1 MRPDLQQ
8 DPRPE
13 FGIPVPSHTGVAGR
27 HDATSGPQGPWS
39 GPQPAAGPWTGSTPM
54 PGPYSGPQP
63 AVGPYSGQQ
72 PAAPRP
78 ATTGSYPAADRAPAG
93 FAARQSAEPT
103 VRHQQRAET
112 PPYEPTAYESAP
124 TEYDSGRYDT
134 GRSDAGRYDSG
145 RYEAAGYDRRDGHP
159 SGPLPVGSGHRRG
172 TERRAGAGRGRRRML
187 LALVAAGAVV
197 VGAAGYVGIAKW
209 GATSDQATAP
219 AAAAAPA
226 AATSLTGPNLATK
239 QTPLGLVATSDGFTV
254 YEYTKDTNKPSVSNC
269 SGSCATS
276 WPPVLA
282 GDTPWLK
289 GVSADKVGTVDRSD
303 GSKQLT
309 LNGWPLYRYAKDAQ
323 PGDTTGNGVGGT
335 WKALNPDG
343 KPVAGNASA
352 AGGTAPAAAGSGS
365 SGSEAGTGAASGGS
379 GSAYGSAGS
388 GGGAASPAP
397 AAPAA
402 SGDSYGSSGY

>member
-13 FGIPVPSHTGVAGR
+13 FGIPVPTNTGVPGR
-27 HDATSGPQGPWS
+27 HDGAAAGPQGPWS
-39 GPQPAAGPWTGSTPM
+39 GPQPAAGPWTGNTPV

-63 AVGPYSGQQ
+63 AVGPYSGPQ

-78 ATTGSYPAADRAPAG
+78 PQTGSWSTAERASAGYSPA
-93 FAARQSAEPT
+93 AARQAAEPT

-112 PPYEPTAYESAP
+112 PSYEPTAYESAP
-124 TEYDSGRYDT
+124 PAY
-134 GRSDAGRYDSG
+134 DAGRFDAG
-145 RYEAAGYDRRDGHP
+145 RAARYETGDYERQDGHP

-172 TERRAGAGRGRRRML
+172 TERRVGGGRGRRRVL

-197 VGAAGYVGIAKW
+197 AGAAGYVAIAHW
-209 GATSDQATAP
+209 GATSDQPTAP
-219 AAAAAPA
+219 AAGTSV
-226 AATSLTGPNLATK
+226 AATTLTGPNLATR

-254 YEYTKDTNKPSVSNC
+254 YEYTKDTNKPPASNC

-289 GVSADKVGTVDRSD
+289 GVSADKVGTVDRPD
-303 GSKQLT
+303 GTKQLT

-335 WKALNPDG
+335 WKALNPEG
-343 KPVAGNASA
+343 KPVAAAAPA
-352 AGGTAPAAAGSGS
+352 AGGTAPAAGGSGS
-365 SGSEAGTGAASGGS
+365 GSASSGSGAASGGS

-388 GGGAASPAP
+388 GGGAAAPAP
-397 AAPAA
+397 AAG
-402 SGDSYGSSGY
+402 GDSYGSSGY

>member
-13 FGIPVPSHTGVAGR
+13 FGIPVPRDTGVGGR
-27 HDATSGPQGPWS
+27 HGAAAGPQGPWS
-39 GPQPAAGPWTGSTPM
+39 GPQPAAGPWTGSSPV

-63 AVGPYSGQQ
+63 AVGPYSGPQ

-78 ATTGSYPAADRAPAG
+78 ATTGSYRAAGHAPGYAA
-93 FAARQSAEPT
+93 AAREAAEPT

-112 PPYEPTAYESAP
+112 PPYEPTAY
-124 TEYDSGRYDT
+124 DST
-134 GRSDAGRYDSG
+134 PAAYDSG
-145 RYEAAGYDRRDGHP
+145 RYEAARAARYETGGYEREDGHP

-172 TERRAGAGRGRRRML
+172 TERRAGAGRGRRRAM

-226 AATSLTGPNLATK
+226 AATSLTGPNLAAR

-254 YEYTKDTNKPSVSNC
+254 YEYTKDTNKPSASNC

-289 GVSADKVGTVDRSD
+289 GVSADKVGTVDRAD
-303 GSKQLT
+303 GTKQLT

-335 WKALNPDG
+335 WKALNPEG
-343 KPVAGNASA
+343 KPVAPA
-352 AGGTAPAAAGSGS
+352 AGGSAPAAATGSGSGS
-365 SGSEAGTGAASGGS
+365 SGAASGGS
-379 GSAYGSAGS
+379 GSAYGSAES

-402 SGDSYGSSGY
+402 PAAGDSYGGSSGY

>member
-13 FGIPVPSHTGVAGR
+13 FGIPVPRNTGAAGR
-27 HDATSGPQGPWS
+27 HDAAAAGPQGPWS
-39 GPQPAAGPWTGSTPM
+39 GPQPTAGPRTGSTPAA
-54 PGPYSGPQP
+54 GPYSAPQP
-63 AVGPYSGQQ
+63 AVGPYSGPQ

-78 ATTGSYPAADRAPAG
+78 TPTGSWSTAGRGYAGYAD
-93 FAARQSAEPT
+93 AARQDAEPT

-112 PPYEPTAYESAP
+112 PPYEPTAYEAAP
-124 TEYDSGRYDT
+124 PAYEASRY
-134 GRSDAGRYDSG
+134 DAGRG
-145 RYEAAGYDRRDGHP
+145 ARYETGDYDRQDGHP
-159 SGPLPVGSGHRRG
+159 SGPLPVGAGQRRG
-172 TERRAGAGRGRRRML
+172 AERRAGAGRGRRRAL

-209 GATSDQATAP
+209 GASDQPTAP
-219 AAAAAPA
+219 VTAPVAAA
-226 AATSLTGPNLATK
+226 SLSGPNLATR

-254 YEYTKDTNKPSVSNC
+254 YEYTKDTNKPPASNC
-269 SGSCATS
+269 SGSCATA

-303 GSKQLT
+303 GTKQLT
-309 LNGWPLYRYAKDAQ
+309 LNGWPLYRYAKDAK

-343 KPVAGNASA
+343 KPVAPNAPA
-352 AGGTAPAAAGSGS
+352 AGGAAPAAGGSGNAGSGS
-365 SGSEAGTGAASGGS
+365 AGSGAASGGS

-402 SGDSYGSSGY
+402 PADSYGSGY

>member
-13 FGIPVPSHTGVAGR
+13 FGIPVPRDTGVGGR
-27 HDATSGPQGPWS
+27 HDGAAAGPQGPWS
-39 GPQPAAGPWTGSTPM
+39 GPQPAAGPWTGNTPV

-63 AVGPYSGQQ
+63 AVGPYSGPQ

-78 ATTGSYPAADRAPAG
+78 PHTGSWSTAERAAAGYSPA
-93 FAARQSAEPT
+93 AARQAAEPT

-124 TEYDSGRYDT
+124 PAYDAARF
-134 GRSDAGRYDSG
+134 DAGRAA
-145 RYEAAGYDRRDGHP
+145 RYETGDYERGDGHP

-172 TERRAGAGRGRRRML
+172 TERRVGGGRGRRRVL
-187 LALVAAGAVV
+187 LALVAAAAVV
-197 VGAAGYVGIAKW
+197 AGAAGYVAIAHW
-209 GATSDQATAP
+209 GATSDQPTAP
-219 AAAAAPA
+219 AAGTSV
-226 AATSLTGPNLATK
+226 AATSLTGPNLATR
-239 QTPLGLVATSDGFTV
+239 QTPLGLVATSDGYTV
-254 YEYTKDTNKPSVSNC
+254 YEYTKDTNKPSASNC

-289 GVSADKVGTVDRSD
+289 GVSADKVGTVDRPD
-303 GSKQLT
+303 GTKQLT

-335 WKALNPDG
+335 WKALNPEG
-343 KPVAGNASA
+343 KPVAAAAPAAGATPPA
-352 AGGTAPAAAGSGS
+352 AGGSGSGS
-365 SGSEAGTGAASGGS
+365 ASSGSGAASGGS

-388 GGGAASPAP
+388 GGGAAAPAP
-397 AAPAA
+397 A
-402 SGDSYGSSGY
+402 SGGDSYGSGY

>member
-13 FGIPVPSHTGVAGR
+13 FGIPVPRDTGVAGR
-27 HDATSGPQGPWS
+27 HDAAAGPGPWS
-39 GPQPAAGPWTGSTPM
+39 GPQPAAGPRTGNTPV

-63 AVGPYSGQQ
+63 AVGPYSGPQ

-78 ATTGSYPAADRAPAG
+78 AHTGSWATADRAPAG
-93 FAARQSAEPT
+93 YSAAAARQAAEPT

-112 PPYEPTAYESAP
+112 PPYEPTAYESTPSA
-124 TEYDSGRYDT
+124 YDSGRYD
-134 GRSDAGRYDSG
+134 AGRAS
-145 RYEAAGYDRRDGHP
+145 RYETGGYERQDGHP

-172 TERRAGAGRGRRRML
+172 TERRAGNGRGRRRVM
-187 LALVAAGAVV
+187 LALVAAGAIVA
-197 VGAAGYVGIAKW
+197 GAAGYVAIAKW
-209 GATSDQATAP
+209 GATSDQPTAP
-219 AAAAAPA
+219 VAGATV
-226 AATSLTGPNLATK
+226 AATSLSGPNLATR

-254 YEYTKDTNKPSVSNC
+254 YEYTKDTNKPSASNC

-289 GVSADKVGTVDRSD
+289 GVAADKVGTVDRAD
-303 GSKQLT
+303 GTKQLT

-343 KPVAGNASA
+343 KPVAPTAPA
-352 AGGTAPAAAGSGS
+352 AGGTAPAAGGSGSGSGS
-365 SGSEAGTGAASGGS
+365 SGSGAASGGS

-402 SGDSYGSSGY
+402 GGDSYGSSGGY

>member
-13 FGIPVPSHTGVAGR
+13 FGIPVPRDTGVAGR
-27 HDATSGPQGPWS
+27 HDAAAGGPQGPWS
-39 GPQPAAGPWTGSTPM
+39 GPQPAAGPWTGNTPV

-63 AVGPYSGQQ
+63 AVGPYSGPQ

-78 ATTGSYPAADRAPAG
+78 AHTGAWSAAEQAAAG
-93 FAARQSAEPT
+93 YNSAAARQAAEPT

-112 PPYEPTAYESAP
+112 PPYEPTAYES
-124 TEYDSGRYDT
+124 GRF
-134 GRSDAGRYDSG
+134 DAGRAA
-145 RYEAAGYDRRDGHP
+145 RYETGGYEREDGHP

-172 TERRAGAGRGRRRML
+172 TERRAGAGRGRRRAL

-197 VGAAGYVGIAKW
+197 AGAAGYVAIAKW
-209 GATSDQATAP
+209 GATSDQPTAP
-219 AAAAAPA
+219 VAGASVT
-226 AATSLTGPNLATK
+226 ATSLSGPNLATR

-254 YEYTKDTNKPSVSNC
+254 YEYTKDTNKPSASNC

-289 GVSADKVGTVDRSD
+289 GVSADKVGTVDRPD
-303 GSKQLT
+303 GTKQLT

-343 KPVAGNASA
+343 KPVAAAAAAASP
-352 AGGTAPAAAGSGS
+352 APAAGGSGS
-365 SGSEAGTGAASGGS
+365 SGGSGSGAASGGS

-397 AAPAA
+397 AA
-402 SGDSYGSSGY
+402 GDSYGSSGY

>member
-13 FGIPVPSHTGVAGR
+13 FGIPVPRDTDVAGR
-27 HDATSGPQGPWS
+27 HDAAAAGPQGPWS
-39 GPQPAAGPWTGSTPM
+39 GPQPAAGPWTGNTPA

-63 AVGPYSGQQ
+63 AVGPYSGPQ
-72 PAAPRP
+72 PAAGRP
-78 ATTGSYPAADRAPAG
+78 APTGSWSSADRAPAG
-93 FAARQSAEPT
+93 YSAAAARQAAEPT

-112 PPYEPTAYESAP
+112 PPYEPTAYEAAP
-124 TEYDSGRYDT
+124 AYESGRYD
-134 GRSDAGRYDSG
+134 GRAA
-145 RYEAAGYDRRDGHP
+145 RYETGGYERQDGHP

-172 TERRAGAGRGRRRML
+172 TERRAGTGRGRRRAM
-187 LALVAAGAVV
+187 LALVAAGAIVA
-197 VGAAGYVGIAKW
+197 GAAGYVAIAKW
-209 GATSDQATAP
+209 GATSDQP
-219 AAAAAPA
+219 AAPA
-226 AATSLTGPNLATK
+226 AGASVAATSLSGPNLATR

-254 YEYTKDTNKPSVSNC
+254 YEYTKDTNKPSASNC

-282 GDTPWLK
+282 SDTPWLK
-289 GVSADKVGTVDRSD
+289 GVAADKVGTVDRPD
-303 GSKQLT
+303 GTKQLT

-343 KPVAGNASA
+343 KPVAPA
-352 AGGTAPAAAGSGS
+352 AGGTAPAAGGSGSGSGS
-365 SGSEAGTGAASGGS
+365 SGSGAASGGS

-388 GGGAASPAP
+388 GGGAAASAP